1 MIKVLIIDDEQSAVR
16 ILKLLIEKY
25 IAVDKQ
31 IEVSTN
37 PEEALDMMNTFRPGL
52 VMLDIEMPG
61 MNGFD
66 FMNRASEWDFDVIF
80 TTAFD
85 QYAIKAIRFS
95 ALDYL
100 LKPID
105 IVELK
110 NAINRH
116 IVKMQTVPES
126 AQQSLVDNLIYNL
139 KQKNLQQFKL
149 ALSTSEGVF
158 LYDPGEII
166 LLEGSSNYTKF
177 FFSNSQ
183 SLVVSKTLKEYEEI
197 LAEHQFLR
205 VHKSYLINK
214 VHVKK
219 VDKEGVLE
227 LSNHMHVPV
236 SRRRKAEILQLFGN
250 T

>member
-1 MIKVLIIDDEQSAVR
+1 MIKILIIDDEQSAVR
-16 ILKLLIEKY
+16 ILKVLIEKH
-25 IAVDKQ
+25 ISVEKE
-31 IEVSTN
+31 IEISTD
-37 PEEALDMMNTFRPGL
+37 PAEALELMQTFRPTL

-80 TTAFD
+80 TTAYD

-100 LKPID
+100 LKPVD
-105 IVELK
+105 IVELQ

-116 IVKMQTVPES
+116 IVKIQSVKTDS
-126 AQQSLVDNLIYNL
+126 QQPLVNNLIYNL
-139 KQKNLQQFKL
+139 QQPGLQHFKL

-158 LYDPGEII
+158 LYDTDEII

-177 FFSNSQ
+177 YFTNHRTQ
-183 SLVVSKTLKEYEEI
+183 VVSKTLKEYEEI

-205 VHKSYLINK
+205 VHKSYLVNK
-214 VHVKK
+214 SQVIK
-219 VDKEGVLE
+219 VDREGILE
-227 LSNHMHVPV
+227 LSNGMFIPV
-236 SRRRKAEILQLFGN
+236 SRRRKAEILQWFN
-250 T
+250 Q